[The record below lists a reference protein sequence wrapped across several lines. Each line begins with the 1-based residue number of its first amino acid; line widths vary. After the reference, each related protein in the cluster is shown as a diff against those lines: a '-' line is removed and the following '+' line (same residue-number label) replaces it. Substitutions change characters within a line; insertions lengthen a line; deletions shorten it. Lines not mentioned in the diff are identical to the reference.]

1 MFRFQSIS
9 VFGSPV
15 LSSDK
20 KDKGMISDDPS
31 VTLPTDYVVDDSHFA
46 PISEVVKRL
55 TGNQLQFTGDE
66 VAQYFDFSSLKDVPS
81 DYKVP
86 FVRSAGY
93 KDIAELTQHIMDTSK
108 TAQEA
113 LSDDINKEIER
124 QEVQTIVTKAKAKQS
139 SSASE

>member
-9 VFGSPV
+9 VFGSSV

-31 VTLPTDYVVDDSHFA
+31 ITLPQDYVVDDSHFA

-66 VAQYFDFSSLKDVPS
+66 VAQCFDFSSLKDVPS

-108 TAQEA
+108 SAQDS
-113 LSDDINKEIER
+113 LSDDVNKEIER
-124 QEVQTIVTKAKAKQS
+124 QEVQSIVTKAKAKQAS
-139 SSASE
+139 TASE